1 MRLPL
6 RDAEFVARS
15 LLKLLRVAPS
25 FPAMSMMRARTS
37 THCREPAL

>member
-1 MRLPL
+1 MRPPL

-15 LLKLLRVAPS
+15 LLKLLRVAQLS
-25 FPAMSMMRARTS
+25 AMSMMRARTS